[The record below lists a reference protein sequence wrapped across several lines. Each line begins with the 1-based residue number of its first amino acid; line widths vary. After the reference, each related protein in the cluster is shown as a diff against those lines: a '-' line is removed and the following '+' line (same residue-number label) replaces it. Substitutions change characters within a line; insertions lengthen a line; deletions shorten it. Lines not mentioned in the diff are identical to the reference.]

1 MNRASTKGLEERNT
15 RMAEKMSCPF
25 CQTPVEYA
33 IENSPEW
40 YRDPSLPVYRIDC
53 HDKCRRYWLEAISD
67 PHPQIDP
74 TILAFLDSLHDEQ
87 RTFISESTRH
97 ACDNGVLIVYNRQIL
112 QYLITDWHYAKAAVT
127 LYALKN
133 VSFRISGAGFD
144 TANMLFF
151 VDTAGARFTMRIYR
165 TGTPIHKIRSEIY
178 WLKALW
184 NNGQIKTLSPVPGR
198 DGEMIQCISPTDL
211 PSRYATL
218 YDWIPGETLNAL
230 PASERT
236 PELIRRF
243 GIMVGRMHAVSQ
255 TLELP
260 PWFTRPRYDADWVTS
275 KIEVA
280 LGNDSV
286 DTSAEELTKLSELLS
301 RFSRFATE
309 HGERRDA
316 FGPIHSDLEPHNIII
331 SDGQPCPIDVR
342 EFGFGYYLSD
352 ILTLSRH
359 LTEDE
364 GAIFFE
370 GYQEI
375 RSLPTDY
382 PQQLALF
389 EELRRL

>member
-1 MNRASTKGLEERNT
+1 
-15 RMAEKMSCPF
+15 MAEKMSCPF
-25 CQTPVEYA
+25 CQTHVEYA
-33 IENSPEW
+33 IENSPAW

-53 HDKCRRYWLEAISD
+53 HDNCRQYWLEAISD

-74 TILAFLDSLHDEQ
+74 TLLAFLDSINDEQ

-97 ACDNGVLIVYNRQIL
+97 ACDNGVLIVYNQKIL
-112 QYLITDWHYAKAAVT
+112 QYLATDWQYAKTAVT

-151 VDTAGARFTMRIYR
+151 VDTADARFTMRIYR
-165 TGTPIHKIRSEIY
+165 AGTPIHKIRSAIY

-198 DGEMIQCISPTDL
+198 DGEMIQCISLTDQ

-218 YDWIPGETLNAL
+218 YDWIPGETLHTL
-230 PASERT
+230 SASERT
-236 PELIRRF
+236 PELIRRL

-260 PWFTRPRYDADWVTS
+260 HWFTRPRYDADWVTS
-275 KIEVA
+275 KVEAA
-280 LGNDSV
+280 LGNDAM
-286 DTSAEELTKLSELLS
+286 DASAEELTKLASLRS

-309 HGERRDA
+309 HGERRDV

-364 GAIFFE
+364 GAVFFE

-382 PQQLALF
+382 PQQLVLF
-389 EELRRL
+389 EELRML